1 MPRFDPS
8 WVRAELA
15 AMPPV
20 FISRY
25 RPLRQ
30 VMGIPFEAG
39 RGNARGPD
47 QFCSG
52 SVIRSGFQRI
62 HLREMIGSL
71 LSPSR
76 GARCHFEAARGG
88 LTFLELVPVSAGV
101 PFSSRL
107 SRPGFF
113 DHSGQRRP
121 QRCRPPCYRPCL
133 RCMRHR
139 WLQLI
144 ILPLWKGSRSRCSAR
159 RRRCSFP
166 ELIH

>member
-1 MPRFDPS
+1 
-8 WVRAELA
+8 
-15 AMPPV
+15 MPPV

-88 LTFLELVPVSAGV
+88 LTFLELVPVTAGV
-101 PFSSRL
+101 PFSSRH

-113 DHSGQRRP
+113 GHSGQRRP
-121 QRCRPPCYRPCL
+121 QTLPPPL
-133 RCMRHR
+133 
-139 WLQLI
+139 
-144 ILPLWKGSRSRCSAR
+144 LPALLAAHAPPLAATHHLAVVEGVALSLLSPPSL
-159 RRRCSFP
+159 SSSLP
-166 ELIH
+166 EPNR